1 MAGGQAPSVRSTT
14 GMYTQATNKAYNSA
28 DIEAHLKLKAEK
40 AALAEK
46 RKEEYRNGT
55 ITQQSIKHQF
65 AG

>member
-1 MAGGQAPSVRSTT
+1 
-14 GMYTQATNKAYNSA
+14 MYTQPIVKGYNSA

-46 RKEEYRNGT
+46 RKQEYLNGT
-55 ITQQSIKHQF
+55 ITKQSVKHQF

>member
-1 MAGGQAPSVRSTT
+1 VAGGQAPSVRSTT
-14 GMYTQATNKAYNSA
+14 GMYTQPIIKGYNSA
-28 DIEAHLKLKAEK
+28 EVEAHLKLKAEK